1 MFICVYMLLLFLPN
15 TQKQHLTLILNSQK
29 SEKKDLPTLCL
40 LLLSAEIFHCRP
52 LFCCFSIML
61 SSRIFLTPKMKFMQ
75 SHRID
80 FVIDLL
86 DLSLL
91 YCFLLFLVCTNFF
104 MSNFRCISTYE
115 IELFTEKRSNQM
127 HQRYSKGIEAQH
139 ELRTFI
145 APY

>member
-1 MFICVYMLLLFLPN
+1 MLTPPKHHLYSEKINSIRCTKDLSSFPYYYLLVQIYGIKFYEIVGKNMFICVYMLLLFQPN

-40 LLLSAEIFHCRP
+40 LLLSAKIFHCRP

-86 DLSLL
+86 NL
-91 YCFLLFLVCTNFF
+91 FLL
-104 MSNFRCISTYE
+104 
-115 IELFTEKRSNQM
+115 
-127 HQRYSKGIEAQH
+127 
-139 ELRTFI
+139 
-145 APY
+145 